1 MKTTMTMAEICE
13 LNKKVEDVYAEINIV
28 TNVMGSELTDYR
40 FPNHDGKEDA
50 IVTCE
55 LLRLRQRAKAL
66 AIICSSLVD
75 ELTYVLGMPAN
86 DYIRDNA
93 EAHKN

>member
-1 MKTTMTMAEICE
+1 MKMTMTEISE
-13 LNKKVEDVYAEINIV
+13 LSKKAEDVYTGMNIV
-28 TNVMGSELTDYR
+28 ANVMGVELIDYR

-55 LLRLRQRAKAL
+55 LLRLRQRTRAL
-66 AIICSSLVD
+66 ATICSQLTD
-75 ELTYVLGMPAN
+75 DLTYVLDMPAN
-86 DYIRDNA
+86 DYIRDNG